1 MLILKPVAR
10 RTALLALTQHKGFRL
25 AHPREDHFVPVYVA
39 AGAGEDGDVQ
49 VLSGLYGCQT
59 VAFC

>member
-1 MLILKPVAR
+1 MLFLKPVAR

-39 AGAGEDGDVQ
+39 AGAGEVGDVQ